1 MESFRKKE
9 IMGNL
14 PLKTPRQAGTISKRS
29 IENQVRPIKRDKKQV
44 CLEGLQFGQFQDSNI
59 ENCVLNEPSPGL

>member
-44 CLEGLQFGQFQDSNI
+44 CLEKDFSSVNSKIQILKTVF
-59 ENCVLNEPSPGL
+59 